1 MSTSYGS
8 FQKRV
13 CVFFHEI
20 KWHVVV
26 PLELISNKEFQNIA
40 VDEVTS
46 RVEQMIAED
55 CNQGELCVLYNDS
68 AYYGW
73 WAIDFEAAK
82 GISNTSTTK
91 EIEMNVDW
99 LVATLGEGS
108 ILDTNLKSLLN
119 ELEGLREDK
128 TRFHSIIDM
137 YKVEAGFDTNVS
149 FDVVMQELLHF
160 YSIYKDEQSLLLS
173 K

>member
-8 FQKRV
+8 SQKRV
-13 CVFFHEI
+13 CVLFHEI

-26 PLELISNKEFQNIA
+26 PSELIINKEFQNIA

-46 RVEQMIAED
+46 RVEQMIAEG
-55 CNQGELCVLYNDS
+55 CNQGELCIIYNDS
-68 AYYGW
+68 EYYGW

-82 GISNTSTTK
+82 GICNTSTTK

-108 ILDTNLKSLLN
+108 K
-119 ELEGLREDK
+119 E
-128 TRFHSIIDM
+128 
-137 YKVEAGFDTNVS
+137 
-149 FDVVMQELLHF
+149 
-160 YSIYKDEQSLLLS
+160 
-173 K
+173 